1 VLIGAYICTE
11 RDLLGKSYG
20 VETTSWIQSL
30 GSLVTSGFDT
40 DFVLLNQRV
49 KKLFMDDKKYW
60 VGFNLIK
67 GIGAV
72 RMQALINT
80 FDDLESAWK
89 AAPVDLAGAG
99 LSLKLIERIIQAR
112 EQVDLEKVWARIK
125 SQGIKILTWK
135 DEAYPQRLK
144 EIEQPPPVLYIRGEY
159 LPDDLYA
166 VAIVGTRRVTPYGR
180 QITEELSSYLASN
193 GITVISGLARGVDA
207 IAHQTA
213 LKAGGRTIGVLGSG
227 VDKIYP
233 PEHRQLAE
241 RMMESGAILSD
252 YAPGTPPDASNFPPR
267 NRIISGLSLAVVV
280 IEAGETSGALITAEF
295 AAEQGREIFAVPGS
309 ILAPQS
315 KGTNKLIQKGALPL
329 LSVNDLMQALNLT
342 RMGEQ
347 KAVRKIIPAD
357 ETEARLMNVLG
368 TEPLHVD
375 EIRNQTELPIEK
387 VSAALA
393 LMELKG
399 MVRQVGG
406 MNYVAVHEEES
417 DYLV

>member
-1 VLIGAYICTE
+1 
-11 RDLLGKSYG
+11 
-20 VETTSWIQSL
+20 
-30 GSLVTSGFDT
+30 
-40 DFVLLNQRV
+40 
-49 KKLFMDDKKYW
+49 MDEKKYW

-72 RMQALINT
+72 RMQALINH
-80 FDDLESAWK
+80 FGDLELAWR

-99 LSLKLIERIIQAR
+99 LSLKLIERVVQAR
-112 EQVDLEKVWARIK
+112 AQVDLDMVWSRIE

-135 DEAYPQRLK
+135 DEVYPQRLK
-144 EIEQPPPVLYIRGEY
+144 EIEQPPPVLYVRGDY

-166 VAIVGTRRVTPYGR
+166 VAIVGTRRVTAYGR
-180 QITEELSSYLASN
+180 QITEELSSYLAAN

-213 LKAGGRTIGVLGSG
+213 LKTGGRTIGVLGSG

-241 RMMESGAILSD
+241 QIMMGHGAIVSD

-342 RMGEQ
+342 RMGAQ
-347 KAVRKIIPAD
+347 KAARKIIPAD
-357 ETEARLMNVLG
+357 ATEARLIGVLG

-387 VSAALA
+387 VSATLA

-406 MNYVAVHEEES
+406 MNYVAVREEES
-417 DYLV
+417 DYWV